1 MMEQLS
7 VERSMWI
14 AAPRERVW
22 QAVTDPEQIA
32 QWLLPPA
39 LGAQLKRDGKGT
51 LLVCLGPMEIPFAN
65 VEVDQAL
72 WSVRTQSLPERLLTT
87 AYRLEEENDGT
98 RITVTMTGFERLPAD
113 TRQDHLEP
121 AGTSWEKALANLNA
135 FIAGAALPFP
145 EGYIAALSGYRRQT
159 KQLFAVE
166 RSIWIA
172 APRERVWRAITNP
185 AQMEQWF
192 SPGTT
197 WQMSALEVGGKL
209 FTLDPETGAELY
221 TQLIQQVDPPQRFAI
236 QTIPEPS
243 GGYQMTTYTLR
254 EEEQGTRLTVIHSG
268 YEAMPEEA
276 RGNAMEQ
283 NAFGFGMML
292 ENVKA
297 YIEGSELPYPQGF

>member
-1 MMEQLS
+1 MEQLS

-22 QAVTDPEQIA
+22 QAVSEPEQMA

-39 LGAQLKRDGKGT
+39 LGAQLKRDGKGA
-51 LLVCLGPMEIPFAN
+51 LAVCLGPMEIPF
-65 VEVDQAL
+65 VTIEVDQAS
-72 WSVRTQSLPERLLTT
+72 WIIRTQSLPDQLLTT
-87 AYRLEEENDGT
+87 AYRLEQENGGT
-98 RITVTMTGFERLPAD
+98 RITVTLSGFERLPTE
-113 TRQDHLEP
+113 TRQDHLAP
-121 AGTSWEKALANLNA
+121 TASSWEKALANLNA
-135 FIAGAALPFP
+135 YSIGEALPFP
-145 EGYIAALSGYRRQT
+145 EGYIAGLSGYRRQT

-166 RSIWIA
+166 RSVWIA

-185 AQMEQWF
+185 AQMEHWF

-209 FTLDPETGAELY
+209 FTLDPETGAERY
-221 TQLIQQVDPPQRFAI
+221 TQLIQQVEPLQCFGI
-236 QTIPEPS
+236 QTLPEPS
-243 GGYQMTTYTLR
+243 GSYQVTTYLLR
-254 EEEQGTRLTVIHSG
+254 EEAQGTRLTVIHSG
-268 YEAMPEEA
+268 YETLPEEA
-276 RGNAMEQ
+276 RWSAMEQ